1 MDMGEV
7 ELLLKDS
14 DAMADAH
21 REVVFTMVRNEIARK
36 VVQIFSLER
45 LKAEDLWIAESLL
58 ELIVRNFYCFF
69 SSCILYQTTLFFF
82 CETVKQQEIFSH
94 CIAGFLF
101 RKNRFRSNTR
111 IRPLCLH
118 PCQKN
123 INNDTEGKNKD

>member
-45 LKAEDLWIAESLL
+45 LKAEDFWIAESLL
-58 ELIVRNFYCFF
+58 ELIVRNCCSFYICIQYHFF
-69 SSCILYQTTLFFF
+69 TRNLLTL
-82 CETVKQQEIFSH
+82 H
-94 CIAGFLF
+94 CRL
-101 RKNRFRSNTR
+101 
-111 IRPLCLH
+111 PV
-118 PCQKN
+118 
-123 INNDTEGKNKD
+123 

>member
-69 SSCILYQTTLFFF
+69 SS
-82 CETVKQQEIFSH
+82 
-94 CIAGFLF
+94 
-101 RKNRFRSNTR
+101 
-111 IRPLCLH
+111 
-118 PCQKN
+118 
-123 INNDTEGKNKD
+123 